1 MPSLSSVMS
10 FSFPPEQAHSGTGLT
25 RGGQQGSPS
34 SSHLTQ
40 SSPACISIYFLLI
53 LPTLSGQ
60 TFLCSL
66 TLKKNIFY

>member
-25 RGGQQGSPS
+25 SGGQQGSPS

-40 SSPACISIYFLLI
+40 SSPCMHLYLFPSHLTY
-53 LPTLSGQ
+53 
-60 TFLCSL
+60 TFWSNFSL
-66 TLKKNIFY
+66 FSDF